1 MDSYLHYIHTKL
13 KKMSLMERV
22 NAQSKQIQLVQK
34 INYENLKKQES
45 KDTQVVLR
53 TSYKLDSPTPI
64 GQQELMEATI
74 VSLSG
79 LEQEKLFNREELYDS
94 IYHLPNDPN
103 KRKTGQEKMMA
114 AMYGESSLPN
124 SKDVVEM

>member
-1 MDSYLHYIHTKL
+1 
-13 KKMSLMERV
+13 MERV

-94 IYHLPNDPN
+94 IYHIPNDPN